1 MMFMFDVGETVVHPE
16 YGAGKIREIRELSS
30 LGNKEKE
37 YYSIQLIGDPDTT
50 VMVPLD
56 KEDQIGLRE
65 PIPEEE
71 LRSVWRVL
79 RAPPG
84 DLPSNY
90 KKRCSIVEAK
100 LQEGGLEQIAEV
112 VRDLAA
118 RRETERRL
126 TVQGKRLYQQGLQR
140 LVSEIAG
147 AEGSDYATAEAEIAE
162 ALAKDRASIAA

>member
-1 MMFMFDVGETVVHPE
+1 MFHIGETVVHPD
-16 YGAGKIREIRELSS
+16 YGAGRIQEIVALSS
-30 LGNKEKE
+30 LGSKEKE

-50 VMVPLD
+50 IMVPLD
-56 KEDQIGLRE
+56 REDQIGLRE

-79 RAPPG
+79 RAAPRE
-84 DLPSNY
+84 LPSNY
-90 KKRCSIVEAK
+90 KKRCSMVETK
-100 LQEGGLEQIAEV
+100 LQDGALEQIAEV

-126 TVQGKRLYQQGLQR
+126 TVQGKRLYRQGLQR

-147 AEGSDYATAEAEIAE
+147 AEGSDYATAEAEIAD
-162 ALAKDRASIAA
+162 ALATDRTSIAA